1 MFPSSL
7 MSMVSAP
14 PAPPKPYTVAPGTGQ
29 SASSTPPPPSQN
41 TAYGPVNARQEA
53 RVGDQDVSISYS
65 ATDFGGLAG
74 VALILGLL
82 GLVGLLVL
90 WLL

>member
-29 SASSTPPPPSQN
+29 SASSTPPPSQ
-41 TAYGPVNARQEA
+41 TASASGPVNAHQDA
-53 RVGDQDVSISYS
+53 RVGDQDISVNYS
-65 ATDFGGLAG
+65 ATDYGGLAG

-82 GLVGLLVL
+82 GLVGLLVW